1 MTSTCW
7 WQRGSIEK
15 IQKTETIILKRYDA
29 GNSPGEHWSSYG
41 SSKPQDVRELD
52 SKGSRDLRRK
62 LHDMLTPS
70 ASQKEL
76 ERIPKRPGV
85 SYCPFLRLKQKIL
98 SRKVW
103 LVDNPVHTGAHMPLA
118 VRSQNAHARSED
130 AVSRRSAKYKRKLDK
145 RSADSW
151 WQWQNPYPLS
161 R

>member
-1 MTSTCW
+1 MDRLVAERVN
-7 WQRGSIEK
+7 QENPKDRDDL
-15 IQKTETIILKRYDA
+15 ILKRYDA
-29 GNSPGEHWSSYG
+29 GNSPGEHWSSYR

-85 SYCPFLRLKQKIL
+85 SYCPLLRLEQKIL

-103 LVDNPVHTGAHMPLA
+103 LVDNHVRPGAHMPLA
-118 VRSQNAHARSED
+118 VWSQSARARSEE
-130 AVSRRSAKYKRKLDK
+130 AQHRRAEKFYRPWNG
-145 RSADSW
+145 RG
-151 WQWQNPYPLS
+151 QN
-161 R
+161 